1 LDVLF
6 RPNPNPPNL
15 VPEIPK
21 TLNPERPKQSRKAAE
36 QPKKITAMELEV
48 DDKDLK
54 AAGAEILTDGHHGLR
69 IHGWEIVSYKG
80 SILKSSSV
88 ITYSLS
94 FSLN

>member
-1 LDVLF
+1 
-6 RPNPNPPNL
+6 
-15 VPEIPK
+15 
-21 TLNPERPKQSRKAAE
+21 
-36 QPKKITAMELEV
+36 MELEV